1 MLTVK
6 ALFDTTVLV
15 AALVERHPAHQQSF
29 GWLKKAESKAV
40 EGFVATHSLA
50 ELYAALTTLP
60 VRPRISTLSARRLIR
75 ENVEKI
81 LKVRTVTSA
90 DYRRVLDDLSQL
102 ELTGDRVDDGLTARM
117 AEKLKVG
124 KLLTLNTD
132 DLLRVWPEGK
142 GVVQEP

>member
-1 MLTVK
+1 M
-6 ALFDTTVLV
+6 
-15 AALVERHPAHQQSF
+15 
-29 GWLKKAESKAV
+29 
-40 EGFVATHSLA
+40 
-50 ELYAALTTLP
+50 
-60 VRPRISTLSARRLIR
+60 IR
-75 ENVEKI
+75 ENVEKV

-102 ELTGDRVDDGLTARM
+102 EVTGNRVDDGLTARV

-124 KLLTLNTD
+124 KLLTLNRD

>member
-1 MLTVK
+1 M
-6 ALFDTTVLV
+6 
-15 AALVERHPAHQQSF
+15 AALVERHPAHEQSF
-29 GWLKKAESKAV
+29 GWLKEARSKAV
-40 EGFVATHSLA
+40 EGFVRSHSLT
-50 ELYAALTTLP
+50 ELYPALTTLP
-60 VRPRISTLSARRLIR
+60 MRPRISTLSARRLIR
-75 ENVEKI
+75 ENVEKV

-102 ELTGDRVDDGLTARM
+102 EVTGNRVDDGLTARV

-124 KLLTLNTD
+124 KLLMLNRD